1 MPLNQVWDWS
11 PTGVADSADIKRA
24 EAAMVTSPD
33 VIQNFPPGK
42 TIRILFYCDHR
53 DMNWEPVPPPGKGER
68 LRRKPTEFGLRI
80 AKDLLEAQS
89 SLTLRFDVD
98 PNRGS
103 AR

>member
-1 MPLNQVWDWS
+1 
-11 PTGVADSADIKRA
+11 
-24 EAAMVTSPD
+24 MVTSPD
-33 VIQNFPPGK
+33 VIQNFPPGE

-53 DMNWEPVPPPGKGER
+53 DMNWELVPQPGKGER

-89 SLTLRFDVD
+89 SLTLRFDVA